1 MKVSDK
7 LRFKSQLALALMV
20 INSAAAIVLSF
31 PDRTAVLVLSIAALL
46 TIAGL
51 VFVSRS
57 NCTGALRGLGETTD
71 GAAEFNKRKFDKP
84 FRGNA
89 LLSLVENTARSP
101 TTNSADNT
109 VDVDITDQNNNDALP
124 VNLDAFREAMREVGI
139 EEAVDTTLATFR
151 NEMPSRMSVLS
162 KALEVDDVASI
173 ASAAHAMKSAAGAIH
188 AEALAATMNS
198 LEHAANEGDVSTAK
212 GLALEAGTEFSEVM
226 TYLRQQGEEVS

>member
-1 MKVSDK
+1 MKVSDN
-7 LRFKSQLALALMV
+7 LRFKSQLALSLMV

-57 NCTGALRGLGETTD
+57 NCTGALRGLGE
-71 GAAEFNKRKFDKP
+71 
-84 FRGNA
+84 
-89 LLSLVENTARSP
+89 
-101 TTNSADNT
+101 
-109 VDVDITDQNNNDALP
+109 ITDQNNNNALP
-124 VNLDAFREAMREVGI
+124 VNVDAFREAMREVGI
-139 EEAVDTTLATFR
+139 EEAVDSTLATFC
-151 NEMPSRMSVLS
+151 NDMPSRMCVLS
-162 KALEVDDVASI
+162 DALEVDDVASI

-212 GLALEAGTEFSEVM
+212 DLALEAGTEFSKVM
-226 TYLRQQGEEVS
+226 TYLRP